1 MKNYLLLFLILFF
14 SVQFIQ
20 AQELPFSG
28 TKNKK
33 AEFYFGE
40 ALRAFQSMQEVAAKK
55 SIEKALQN
63 DPVFIDAKML
73 FAEIDR
79 TSGALNK
86 AKSIYNEVVQI
97 NPAFPLSYY
106 YLTLIYF
113 QQKQY
118 DSVIFQADT
127 YLKLSDFYRKKEDV
141 IKLKA
146 SALFAKTAILSP
158 VNFNPV
164 NLGPEIN
171 TSENEYFPGIT
182 ADDNTLIFTR
192 LTDGNNEDF
201 YISKKN
207 NNKWLPSQNIGEPI
221 NTERNEGTVSLSA
234 DGQYIFYTAC
244 NKQGGFGSCDIYL
257 SRLDGDSWTH
267 PINLGHPVNSSS
279 WESQPSVSFD
289 GKTLYFSSSRP
300 GGFGKSDIWST
311 TYKNGKWMVP
321 VNLGPEI
328 NTAGDEQSP
337 FIAKDDE
344 TLYFNSDGHPGM
356 GRVDLFVAKKSNGKW
371 TNVQNLG
378 YPINTELDETCI
390 TIASNGV
397 DAYMSREGADSYGG
411 LDLYQF
417 ELHEK
422 IRPIKTGYISG
433 TTYDAVSFKKLG
445 AKLELIELATG
456 KTIVESYSNKLTGK
470 FLLNLLG
477 NKNYAL
483 NVSAPGYLFYS
494 ENFSL
499 ANQSSTEPLNMDVA
513 LQPIASGAKVVLNN
527 IFFETDAFV
536 VKKESEIEL
545 EKLIQFLNLNPLV
558 KIEIGG
564 HTDNTGDP
572 AKNKILS
579 TNRAKS
585 VYDYLIAKQVNLAR
599 ISYKGYADQQP
610 IADNKTI
617 VGRQKNRRTEFKIMP

>member
-1 MKNYLLLFLILFF
+1 MKTTVSIFILFF
-14 SVQFIQ
+14 LACNFIN

-33 AEFYFGE
+33 SEFYFGQ
-40 ALRAFQSMQEVAAKK
+40 ALKAFQALEEVVAIKN
-55 SIEKALQN
+55 IEKALQS
-63 DPVFIDAKML
+63 DPNFIDAKML
-73 FAEIDR
+73 MAEILR
-79 TSGALNK
+79 TGGESQKAL
-86 AKSIYNEVVQI
+86 SIYKDVEQI

-106 YLTLIYF
+106 YMALIYF

-118 DSVIFQADT
+118 DATIEKADH
-127 YLKLSDFYRKKEDV
+127 YLKLSDFYRKKEEV
-141 IKLKA
+141 TKIKA

-158 VNFNPV
+158 VQFKPV
-164 NLGPEIN
+164 NLGPAIN
-171 TSENEYFPGIT
+171 SAENEYFPGIT

-192 LTDGNNEDF
+192 LTEGTNEDF
-201 YISKKN
+201 FISKKF
-207 NNKWLPSQNIGEPI
+207 NKQWMPSQNIGEPI
-221 NTERNEGTVSLSA
+221 NTERNEGTVSLSS

-257 SRLDGDSWTH
+257 SILDGDSWTN
-267 PINLGHPVNSSS
+267 PVNLGFPVNTSS
-279 WESQPSVSFD
+279 WESQPTVSFD

-300 GGFGKSDIWST
+300 GGFGKSDIWYT
-311 TYKNGKWMVP
+311 NYRNGKWMPP

-356 GRVDLFVAKKSNGKW
+356 GRVDLFVAKKINGKW
-371 TNVQNLG
+371 SNVQNLG

-390 TIASNGV
+390 TIASNGT

-422 IRPIKTGYISG
+422 IRPIKTGYVSG
-433 TTYDAVSFKKLG
+433 TTFDAISSKKIG
-445 AKLELIELATG
+445 AKLELIELSSG
-456 KTIVESYSNKLTGK
+456 KTIIESYSNKLTGK

-483 NVSAPGYLFYS
+483 NVSAKGYLFYS

-499 ANQSSTEPLNMDVA
+499 ANQTSTEPLTLDVA

-527 IFFETDAFV
+527 IFFDTDAFTI
-536 VKKESEIEL
+536 KKESEIEL
-545 EKLIQFLNLNPLV
+545 EKLIQFLKINPSIN
-558 KIEIGG
+558 IEIGG
-564 HTDNTGDP
+564 HTDNTGDA
-572 AKNKILS
+572 AKNKLLS

-585 VYDYLIAKQVNLAR
+585 VYDYLLSKSILATR

-610 IADNKTI
+610 IDDNKTTL
-617 VGRQKNRRTEFKIMP
+617 GRQRNRRTEFKIMP

>member
-1 MKNYLLLFLILFF
+1 MKKNVIAFSCLFLFF
-14 SVQFIQ
+14 VQ
-20 AQELPFSG
+20 AKGQELPFSS

-40 ALRAFQSMQEVAAKK
+40 ALKAYQAMEEVIAKRN
-55 SIEKALQN
+55 IEKAIQY
-63 DPVFIDAKML
+63 DPEFIDAKML
-73 FAEIDR
+73 LAEIIR
-79 TSGALNK
+79 TAGDSKNA
-86 AKSIYNEVVQI
+86 SIIYDEVVQI
-97 NPAFPLSYY
+97 NPNFPLSYY
-106 YLTLIYF
+106 YLAIISF
-113 QQKQY
+113 QQKNY
-118 DSVIFQADT
+118 DAVIRNADT
-127 YLKLSDFYRKKEDV
+127 YLKLSDFYRKKEEV
-141 IKLKA
+141 NKLKA
-146 SALFAKTAILSP
+146 SALFAKTAIVNP
-158 VNFNPV
+158 VQFNPV
-164 NLGPEIN
+164 NLGAQIN

-201 YISKKN
+201 FISKKHN
-207 NNKWLPSQNIGEPI
+207 SNWLPAQNIGEPI
-221 NTERNEGTVSLSA
+221 NTDRNEGTVSLSS

-257 SRLDGDSWTH
+257 SRLDGDSWTN
-267 PINLGHPVNSSS
+267 PTNLGYPVNSSS

-289 GKTLYFSSSRP
+289 GKTVYFSSSRP

-311 TYKNGKWMVP
+311 TYKNGKWSVP

-328 NTAGDEQSP
+328 NTPGDEQSP

-356 GRVDLFVAKKSNGKW
+356 GRVDLFVAKKSNGRW
-371 TNVQNLG
+371 STAQNLG

-390 TIASNGV
+390 VIASNGV
-397 DAYMSREGADSYGG
+397 DAYMSREGSDSYGG
-411 LDLYQF
+411 LDLYRF
-417 ELHEK
+417 ELPEK
-422 IRPIKTGYISG
+422 NRPIKTGYISG
-433 TTYDAVSFKKLG
+433 TTFDAVSSKKIG
-445 AKLELIELATG
+445 AKLELIELSSG

-494 ENFSL
+494 ENFGL
-499 ANQSSTEPLNMDVA
+499 ANQSATEPLNMDVA

-527 IFFETDAFV
+527 IFFDTDAFV
-536 VKKESEIEL
+536 IKKESEIEL
-545 EKLIQFLNLNPLV
+545 EKLIQFLTMNPQI

-572 AKNKILS
+572 VKNKILS
-579 TNRAKS
+579 TNRAKA
-585 VYDYLIAKQVNLAR
+585 VYDFLLSKQVVAQR

-610 IADNKTI
+610 IADNKTND
-617 VGRQKNRRTEFKIMP
+617 GRQKNRRTEFKIMP